1 MFRNAALPGCNNLV
15 RVTHILYYTM
25 IITKFIFS
33 TLFQNIQ
40 PLIKH
45 CNNITLIIIHI
56 LIFTIIHNIMLKHEI
71 QISKF
76 LETFSAVPVYI
87 YMCSLSYNIGEI
99 YISICVGVAWS
110 MGGVEIN
117 HARPYTVHIVT
128 QPINAENPIKIMG
141 MFGHSKSKL
150 RKIICI
156 IFTHSTKY
164 HLNQYTLCYLS
175 V

>member
-87 YMCSLSYNIGEI
+87 YTCVPCLIILGRKKITSMVQVNLLYILLLYTCITNYVLLFVSLVSYKFGAGDTIDYNRHFKF
-99 YISICVGVAWS
+99 ICDDL
-110 MGGVEIN
+110 
-117 HARPYTVHIVT
+117 
-128 QPINAENPIKIMG
+128 
-141 MFGHSKSKL
+141 F
-150 RKIICI
+150 
-156 IFTHSTKY
+156 
-164 HLNQYTLCYLS
+164 YLYS
-175 V
+175 NVY

>member
-1 MFRNAALPGCNNLV
+1 MVKTLTLLLLFLYVVIVTLIMFRNAALLGCNNLV

-76 LETFSAVPVYI
+76 LETFSSVLVYI
-87 YMCSLSYNIGEI
+87 HVFL
-99 YISICVGVAWS
+99 V
-110 MGGVEIN
+110 
-117 HARPYTVHIVT
+117 
-128 QPINAENPIKIMG
+128 
-141 MFGHSKSKL
+141 L
-150 RKIICI
+150 
-156 IFTHSTKY
+156 
-164 HLNQYTLCYLS
+164 
-175 V
+175 

>member
-1 MFRNAALPGCNNLV
+1 MVKTITLLLIFLYVVIVTLIMFRNAALRGCNNLV
-15 RVTHILYYTM
+15 RVTHILCYTM
-25 IITKFIFS
+25 FITKFIFP

-117 HARPYTVHIVT
+117 HARPYTVQIVNT
-128 QPINAENPIKIMG
+128 TYKCGKSYKMVGI
-141 MFGHSKSKL
+141 FGHSKNKL
-150 RKIICI
+150 R
-156 IFTHSTKY
+156 
-164 HLNQYTLCYLS
+164 
-175 V
+175 